1 MTFSIP
7 SAARYLSLSKA
18 ADSPPLDAQLTP
30 MSPDLQASSGA
41 PRWFICF
48 RSTGYISFIAI
59 TASTFDSGR
68 QMGCLTAVI
77 FAGHGVIKN
86 IPISEESSPV
96 FACASLRA
104 IRAAVSMGE
113 LSGKTCGTRCG
124 KQTLISRQTAG
135 HAEDIT
141 GRGISCSAMYFRV
154 ASLTSSAPLATSNTS
169 SKPSIL
175 SAVMTYPISSRL
187 LNCP

>member
-1 MTFSIP
+1 MTFSMP

-48 RSTGYISFIAI
+48 KSTGYISFIAI

-68 QMGCLTAVI
+68 QMDCLTAVI
-77 FAGHGVIKN
+77 FAGHGVIK
-86 IPISEESSPV
+86 IFRYPKSRVLFCLRLAARYQSR
-96 FACASLRA
+96 SLHGRIERQDMRDKVREADPYQPADRRA
-104 IRAAVSMGE
+104 R
-113 LSGKTCGTRCG
+113 
-124 KQTLISRQTAG
+124 
-135 HAEDIT
+135 
-141 GRGISCSAMYFRV
+141 RGYYRPGYIVLGDVFRV